1 MDEDRKPTPRS
12 GDEELLQEI
21 RDRYKYASDAWE
33 EIRKE
38 RQKDM
43 RYICGNPWD
52 DKDRKVREDAGRP
65 VVNHDELNQYVNQA
79 VNNLRQNKRGINV
92 EPGGNGADGKSAG
105 ARQDLAEGEVDREAD
120 KIGREIGCG
129 ENRFG
134 GPGSEQLLQ
143 SREAA
148 RMAVVGHATP

>member
-12 GDEELLQEI
+12 GDEELLREI

-79 VNNLRQNKRGINV
+79 VNNLRQNKRGIKV

-105 ARQDLAEGEVDREAD
+105 VRQDIIRTV
-120 KIGREIGCG
+120 
-129 ENRFG
+129 
-134 GPGSEQLLQ
+134 P
-143 SREAA
+143 
-148 RMAVVGHATP
+148 